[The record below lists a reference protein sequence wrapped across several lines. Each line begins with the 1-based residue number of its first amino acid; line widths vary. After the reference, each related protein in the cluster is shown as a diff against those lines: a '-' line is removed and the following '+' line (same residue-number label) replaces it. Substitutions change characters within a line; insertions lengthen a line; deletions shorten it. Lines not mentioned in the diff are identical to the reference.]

1 MLRSGSSLARFPCTI
16 PSRGVPH
23 LTREG
28 SLFDARPDA
37 FGPYRVVDEIRAGRS
52 GRVYRAQ
59 EPATGAFVIVKIFDL
74 ELTSLQ
80 AGALAGALER
90 LCRAPLDHPSI
101 VAPVAAG
108 LEADRPWLAEP
119 QVDGDALD
127 AVMRSGEPVADV
139 LLRITQLA
147 GALDFAA
154 AAGIRH
160 GALGPRDIII
170 SGDRTLVTCLGVQQ
184 ALAQAGVA
192 APMRDDV
199 QVLAAIAG
207 EWLAGVQSERV
218 RTVLEAAASGAHTG
232 SALEFAA
239 ALQNAAADPD
249 PAISDPHPAVRDL
262 EPTVP
267 IVVDADLRVAGPEP
281 RFADAELRLPD
292 RGAPLAERAE
302 RMADRD
308 ARIAERAE
316 RIGERTERTVDRR
329 DRMVDSDARWLPMA
343 AMLAIGLL
351 GGFAAGFVVGQ
362 RDATPAPHAA
372 ERAVRRPAPDPE
384 APAPTAGRESTEA
397 DLPTAVE
404 EPELRIPS
412 APAAGNQ
419 QQGTRNPEPGT
430 NNRAPG
436 TGTPEPAQLVVDSRP
451 RGARVFVDGRLVG
464 QTPLTLPRVTPGEHA
479 VRIDLLGY
487 QRWMTRV
494 TVAPGDRTRVA
505 ASLER

>member
-16 PSRGVPH
+16 PSRGVPQ

-37 FGPYRVVDEIRAGRS
+37 FGSYRVVDEIRAGRS

-59 EPATGAFVIVKIFDL
+59 EPATGAFVIVKVFDL
-74 ELTSLQ
+74 EVTPEQ
-80 AGALAGALER
+80 AGALAIALER

-101 VAPVAAG
+101 VAPLAAG
-108 LEADRPWLAEP
+108 IDGDRPWMAEP
-119 QVDGDALD
+119 QVDGDTLD

-170 SGDRTLVTCLGVQQ
+170 SGDRTLVACLGVQQ

-218 RTVLEAAASGAHTG
+218 RTVLETAASRAHTG

-239 ALQNAAADPD
+239 TLQNAVAEPQTAV
-249 PAISDPHPAVRDL
+249 AEPHAAVRDP
-262 EPTVP
+262 EPAVP
-267 IVVDADLRVAGPEP
+267 LVVDADLRAVEAEP
-281 RFADAELRLPD
+281 RFADADLGMANRGEPFAD
-292 RGAPLAERAE
+292 REERIADRAE
-302 RMADRD
+302 RTADRGE
-308 ARIAERAE
+308 RIA
-316 RIGERTERTVDRR
+316 
-329 DRMVDSDARWLPMA
+329 DSDARWLPMA

-362 RDATPAPHAA
+362 RDATPVPHAA
-372 ERAVRRPAPDPE
+372 ERAVRRPAPDRE
-384 APAPTAGRESTEA
+384 TPAPTAGRDATEA
-397 DLPTAVE
+397 DAPTAVE
-404 EPELRIPS
+404 EPELRLPS
-412 APAAGNQ
+412 APATRNQ
-419 QQGTRNPEPGT
+419 EQGTRNPEPGT
-430 NNRAPG
+430 NNQAPG
-436 TGTPEPAQLVVDSRP
+436 TGNPEPAQLVVDSRP

-494 TVAPGDRTRVA
+494 TVAPGERTRVA